1 MMQVIWQKTLFA
13 AGILF
18 LIVGA
23 VGMVVPML
31 PGTIFLILSAWC
43 FARSSPRFESWLLNH
58 RYLGPS
64 VMRWQQTGAIPLLV
78 KLFALTSFVGTWT
91 GSWYFGAP
99 PFLLWGLGI
108 LFVVLAI
115 FMITRPSR

>member
-1 MMQVIWQKTLFA
+1 MQVIWQKTLFV

-18 LIVGA
+18 LIIGA
-23 VGMVVPML
+23 IGMVVPML

-43 FARSSPRFESWLLNH
+43 FARSSPKFEHWLLHH

-64 VMRWQQTGAIPLLV
+64 VVRWQQTGAIPTLV

-99 PFLLWGLGI
+99 PLVLWGLGI
-108 LFVVLAI
+108 MFAVLAV
-115 FMITRPSR
+115 FMITRPSH